1 MAIFPIGQ
9 NDMDGVANLGCDGS
23 ADVANLSDYA
33 KSNNLK
39 PGSSCYVIDT
49 SELYMMKSN
58 GTWKKQS

>member
-1 MAIFPIGQ
+1 MAIFAMSM
-9 NDMDGVANLGCDGS
+9 NDMDGVASLGCDGT
-23 ADVANLSDYA
+23 ADVANLEAYA

-58 GTWKKQS
+58 GTWKKQ